1 MLLHFTLLVV
11 LGLEDWR
18 VRLTFGVLLLATM
31 LYRAECQPPGQLKT
45 VVKKRHAQIQLASIT
60 TPESIY
66 VYDNS
71 DKYHSNMGCTHVQ
84 NAIWQIMRH
93 GGKKTAGVSRRV
105 PCGTCMQ
112 NFRYEKER
120 EDTCQIVEI
129 IN

>member
-1 MLLHFTLLVV
+1 MLLHLTLLVV

-18 VRLTFGVLLLATM
+18 VRLTFGMLLLATM
-31 LYRAECQPPGQLKT
+31 LYRAEGQPSGHLKR

-60 TPESIY
+60 TPESIF

-71 DKYHSNMGCTHVQ
+71 DKYHSNMGCTHVH

-93 GGKKTAGVSRRV
+93 EGKKTAGVSMRV

-112 NFRYEKER
+112 NFRYEKDRAENI
-120 EDTCQIVEI
+120 D
-129 IN
+129 